1 MALNV
6 MFQVNENKLIK
17 EKIVIPR
24 LVSLQKMPFAD
35 FCDYLAQDSTVGAA
49 DVAAVMKQLTSK
61 LPTILALNTQVEADD
76 KGTIIR
82 PTVSGSLTQTALNEK
97 LKAVA
102 KAPRAIEASD
112 LTTADL
118 KAGIAID
125 LSPKVVN
132 AFLGVAKFKRV
143 KAGTIDD
150 TTSENSGTQ
159 SSVGG
164 SSSSEG
170 GSPTMEIE
178 G

>member
-1 MALNV
+1 MLNV
-6 MFQVNENKLIK
+6 QITLQDNKLIK
-17 EKIVIPR
+17 EKIAVPR

-49 DVAAVMKQLTSK
+49 DVAAVMKQLTTK

-102 KAPRAIEASD
+102 KAPRTIEASD

-132 AFLGVAKFKRV
+132 AFLGMVKFKRV
-143 KAGTIDD
+143 KTGTVDD
-150 TTSENSGTQ
+150 TTGENSGTP
-159 SSVGG
+159 SSGIG
-164 SSSSEG
+164 TGPSEG
-170 GSPTMEIE
+170 GNSGVEME

>member
-24 LVSLQKMPFAD
+24 LVSLQKMSFAD

-49 DVAAVMKQLTSK
+49 DVAAVMKQLTTK

-97 LKAVA
+97 LKAA
-102 KAPRAIEASD
+102 SKAPRAIEASD
-112 LTTADL
+112 LTTTDL

-132 AFLGVAKFKRV
+132 AFLGMAKFKRV
-143 KAGTIDD
+143 KTGTVDD
-150 TTSENSGTQ
+150 TTGENSSTPSSGT
-159 SSVGG
+159 GTG
-164 SSSSEG
+164 
-170 GSPTMEIE
+170 P
-178 G
+178 